1 MQPRRR
7 QTWQCERQQ
16 SGARHH
22 FTPVLQFTV
31 QSAILKENILEWWGR
46 ITDTCAE
53 YKGVIWRLTGLATKW
68 RRMACVGRS
77 RQGARYIVSSC
88 QSSCRNKSET
98 NAIAEW
104 RDKNRKRGEKREGDV
119 SKTSLNRCTFTV
131 TQRNKWSPLKRELC
145 FTKGLGR
152 ETSNFAI
159 LLLKV
164 FFCLG
169 WSVGGFVVHWQL
181 RQSGSQAHLRL
192 GN

>member
-1 MQPRRR
+1 M
-7 QTWQCERQQ
+7 
-16 SGARHH
+16 G
-22 FTPVLQFTV
+22 
-31 QSAILKENILEWWGR
+31 G

-53 YKGVIWRLTGLATKW
+53 YKRLIWRLTRLATKW

-77 RQGARYIVSSC
+77 RQGASYIVSTC
-88 QSSCRNKSET
+88 QSFRRNKSET

-104 RDKNRKRGEKREGDV
+104 QDKNRKYWEKREGDV
-119 SKTSLNRCTFTV
+119 FKTSLNRRTFTV
-131 TQRNKWSPLKRELC
+131 TQRNKWNPLKRELC
-145 FTKGLGR
+145 FSKGLGR

-169 WSVGGFVVHWQL
+169 WSVGGFVAHWQL
-181 RQSGSQAHLRL
+181 KQSGSQAHLRL